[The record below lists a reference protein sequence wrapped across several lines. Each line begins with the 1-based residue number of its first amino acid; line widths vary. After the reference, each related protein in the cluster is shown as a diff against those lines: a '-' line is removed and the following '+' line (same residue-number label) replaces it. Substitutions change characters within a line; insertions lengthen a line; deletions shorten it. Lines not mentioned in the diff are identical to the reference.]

1 MQAVIDLGEDWA
13 PPADSERPLRQ
24 ISPRVPLAL
33 LSLVLVA
40 LLGGSALPRYTM
52 VSLFSVPLATNGAY
66 AIGSDAVY
74 TERDGEITGYRL
86 PGGARRWSAE
96 VGHPVDALQPIPEA
110 GVVLAEYG
118 TGEDGWGGVV
128 ALDARTG
135 RVRWRDD
142 RARVESSSDPHHL
155 LLSTPGVIRNS
166 TELRSFFS
174 GTMRFSRRYCASTGA
189 GMP

>member
-86 PGGARRWSAE
+86 PGGAREGVDVAVDQAGQQGVAASVDPGQPGPAGGDAAGSRGGDGGDPPAAHRDIGPRQHRAAVEDACSADHE
-96 VGHPVDALQPIPEA
+96 TLIRRHGPPFPCTGRRSV
-110 GVVLAEYG
+110 
-118 TGEDGWGGVV
+118 TGE
-128 ALDARTG
+128 
-135 RVRWRDD
+135 
-142 RARVESSSDPHHL
+142 P
-155 LLSTPGVIRNS
+155 
-166 TELRSFFS
+166 
-174 GTMRFSRRYCASTGA
+174 
-189 GMP
+189 